1 MKNFTRIWMTA
12 LMLTATF
19 LLAQRT
25 QSNACSIAGIASATK
40 DSICVSGT
48 TTLNLTGY
56 LGAIQ
61 WQSFDGTNWVNE
73 TAPGSTTDS
82 YTVTL
87 TTTTEYRAV
96 VTEPTCPSDTS
107 NTIII
112 VVGVTAPTTNGA
124 TRCGYGPVTLTANG
138 GGVFKWY
145 DSPSSTTPLAIGNSF
160 TPTVG
165 TTTTFYCA
173 AASAS
178 GSNGTTPMPPQAGSF
193 SSNARGY
200 WFTAPSDFTITGLKV
215 PDPAA
220 TSQNIAVLR
229 FVPAVPPP
237 FYATTT
243 EDFVV
248 LYLTQQNPNT
258 GVIPVNIP
266 ITAGEV
272 IGILGTT
279 GSNDFNSYAPSPNST
294 VIDGQTVTISR
305 MGMQFPL
312 STTAPT
318 QIWQEAGGSI
328 SRVEITYEVGCESS
342 RTPTVATVNTP
353 PAITLSANP
362 PALCQGQSSQ
372 LSVSSSNSSYNYTW
386 SPATGLSSTTGTTV
400 TANPLSPI
408 TYTVTAD
415 DGTCGNIDSVFIS
428 VGPASVAG
436 NAVISTDTICLGSNA
451 TLFLTGNT
459 GNIQWQSNTGSGWVN
474 ETGTGSTTG
483 QYLVSP
489 TAFTQYR
496 AVVTSGGCA
505 PDTTITV
512 GVDVLAI
519 TDPVAVND
527 TLCGPGTANL
537 AGNGP
542 GVMNWF
548 TAPTGGNSIF
558 TGNTYTPTVSNT
570 TTYYVEA
577 SAGGT
582 YNVGPPNLSMGTQFP
597 VFGDGWG
604 VQFDVTQQI
613 SLDRVYISPGGT
625 SGPLIIN
632 LRATQGG
639 PILATK
645 TVNVTA
651 FTGLQPI
658 TLGWTINPGI
668 GYRLEMGAGSV
679 PLYYNSFGAAYPYTF
694 AGSSVT
700 IQGFVNPNFATGT
713 FYYFFYNWE
722 VTEGCKS
729 NRVPVTA
736 VVQSIPTVPTITQFG
751 TVLTASVANNIQWYL
766 NGSPIAG
773 ATSQT
778 YDMALTGSGSYT
790 VVVTD
795 PLTGCTSESQPVLY
809 TGLNDQLSAAGISM
823 YPNPANDVL
832 NFEFG
837 NHTGEEIT
845 VSVFDKTGKL
855 VLSDVSGSSSRSI
868 SLNIA
873 AGTYSV
879 EIKTSNGNYTSKLV
893 KL

>member
-1 MKNFTRIWMTA
+1 MKNFTRMWMSA
-12 LMLTATF
+12 LMLTAAF
-19 LLAQRT
+19 LLT
-25 QSNACSIAGIASATK
+25 QSTQSQACSIAGTASATK
-40 DSICVSGT
+40 DSICVGGT

-61 WQSFDGTNWVNE
+61 WQSFNGSIWVNE

-82 YTVTL
+82 YSVSP

-96 VTEPTCPSDTS
+96 VTEPTCPSDIS

-112 VVGVTAPTTNGA
+112 MVGVTAPSTNGA
-124 TRCGYGPVTLTANG
+124 TRCGYGPVTLSANG
-138 GGVFKWY
+138 GGIFKWY
-145 DSPSSTTPLAIGNSF
+145 DAPTGGTPLGVGNSF
-160 TPTVG
+160 TANVG
-165 TTTTFYCA
+165 STTTFYCSQA
-173 AASAS
+173 TSS
-178 GSNGTTPMPPQAGSF
+178 GGSGTIPLPPQSTTY
-193 SSNARGY
+193 SSTARGY
-200 WFTAPSDFTITGLKV
+200 WFVAPSDFTITGLQV
-215 PDPAA
+215 PPGTGA
-220 TSQNIAVLR
+220 TQNIAVVR

-237 FYATTT
+237 AFATTT
-243 EDFVV
+243 DDFVT
-248 LYLTQQNPNT
+248 LFLTQNDPT
-258 GVIPVNIP
+258 PGVIPVNID
-266 ITAGEV
+266 ISAGDV
-272 IGILGTT
+272 IGILGTR
-279 GSNDFNSYAPSPNST
+279 GADVNSYGTGPYTT
-294 VIDGQTVTISR
+294 VIDGQNVVLTR

-312 STTAPT
+312 ASTPPQQLWT
-318 QIWQEAGGSI
+318 EVNGNI
-328 SRVEITYEVGCESS
+328 SRVEITYETGCESS
-342 RTPTVATVNTP
+342 RTATVATVTAP
-353 PAITLSANP
+353 PAMTLAANP

-372 LSVSSSNSSYNYTW
+372 LSVTSSNTGYNYTW
-386 SPATGLSSTTGTTV
+386 SPATGLSSTTGSTV

-408 TYTVTAD
+408 TYTVIAD

-451 TLFLTGNT
+451 TLFLNGNT
-459 GNIQWQSNTGSGWVN
+459 GNIQWQSNNGSGWVN

-483 QYLVSP
+483 QYLISP

-496 AVVTSGGCA
+496 AVVTSGGCD
-505 PDTTITV
+505 PDTSVTLNLE
-512 GVDVLAI
+512 VLAI
-519 TDPVAVND
+519 TDPVAAND
-527 TLCGPGTANL
+527 TICGSGTASL
-537 AGNGP
+537 TGTGM

-548 TAPTGGNSIF
+548 TAPTGGNSVF
-558 TGNTYTPTVSNT
+558 TGNTYTPTVSTT

-582 YNVGPPNLSMGTQFP
+582 YNVGPPNLAMGTQFT
-597 VFGDGWG
+597 VFGDSWG

-613 SLDRVYISPGGT
+613 SLDRVYVSPGGT
-625 SGPLIIN
+625 SGPLTIN

-645 TVNVTA
+645 TVNVIA

-658 TLGWTINPGI
+658 SLGWTINPGT

-694 AGSSVT
+694 AGSSVSIT
-700 IQGFVNPNFATGT
+700 GFVNPNYATGN
-713 FYYFFYNWE
+713 FYYFFYNWD

-729 NRVPVTA
+729 NRIPVTA
-736 VVQSIPTVPTITQFG
+736 VVQSTPTVPTISQFG
-751 TVLTASVANNIQWYL
+751 TVLTSSVATNIQWHI
-766 NGSPIAG
+766 NGSPIPG
-773 ATSQT
+773 ATAQT
-778 YDMALTGSGSYT
+778 YDMGLSGSGSYT

-837 NHTGEEIT
+837 NHSGEEIM
-845 VSVFDKTGKL
+845 VSVYDKTGKL
-855 VLSDVSGSSSRSI
+855 VLSDVSGSSNRNI
-868 SLNIA
+868 PLNIA

-879 EIKTSNGNYTSKLV
+879 EIKTSKGIYNSKLV